1 MTPLDTVR
9 FSLRALKDNKMRS
22 ALTMLGVVIGVSAVV
37 TAVSVGQGAST
48 NVTNSIGQL
57 GNNLLTIIPG
67 SPKVNP
73 GQPGLAAGVQTL
85 KPSDATA
92 IMERCKNSVSG
103 VSPQVR
109 ASIVVK
115 TGNKTWRTQLVGCVP
130 AFMQV
135 NNYAM
140 GRGRPLNQADDDERS
155 RVVCLGQTV
164 VQNLFGT
171 PDFNCIGQEISI
183 NRVRFLVIGILG
195 KKGANTFGQ
204 DQDDLVLMP
213 LITAMNRVLNQRN
226 VTLISV
232 QCKSVD
238 KIDLA
243 QEQIV
248 SLLRQRHQLQP
259 PFPDNDDFNVLN
271 QAQLLSII
279 QTIGGVLTMLLA
291 GIAAISLTVGGVGI
305 MNIMLVSVTER
316 TREIGIRKAL
326 GATQLNIRAQFLIES
341 ALLSC
346 AGGLVGVALGAGVS
360 LLAGRLSGWPIVP
373 SLASALMSVAVSAGI
388 GVFFGYWPAG
398 KAAGLHPIEALRRE

>member
-1 MTPLDTVR
+1 
-9 FSLRALKDNKMRS
+9 MRS

-67 SPKVNP
+67 SPRVNP
-73 GQPGLAAGVQTL
+73 GQPGLGAGVQTL
-85 KPSDATA
+85 KPADAVA
-92 IMERCKNSVSG
+92 IKERCSSSVLE

-109 ASIVVK
+109 SSVVVK
-115 TGNKTWRTQLVGCVP
+115 SGSKTWRTQLSGCLP
-130 AFMQV
+130 AIMSV
-135 NNYAM
+135 NNYSM
-140 GRGRPLNQADDDERS
+140 DRGRPLNLSDNDARS
-155 RVVCLGQTV
+155 RVVCIGRTV
-164 VQNLFGT
+164 IQNLFGA

-183 NRVRFLVIGILG
+183 NRVRFLVVGILA

-204 DQDDLVLMP
+204 DQDDIVMMP
-213 LITAMNRVLNQRN
+213 LATAMNRVLNQRN
-226 VTLISV
+226 LTLISV
-232 QCKSVD
+232 QCRSVD

-248 SLLRQRHQLQP
+248 SLLRHRHQLSP

-279 QTIGGVLTMLLA
+279 QTIGNVLTLLLA

-326 GATQLNIRAQFLIES
+326 GATETNIRTQFLIES
-341 ALLSC
+341 ALLSIM
-346 AGGLVGVALGAGVS
+346 GGMVGVALGGSVS
-360 LLAGRLSGWPIVP
+360 FLAGKLSGWPIIP
-373 SLASALMSVAVSAGI
+373 SIASALLAVAVSAGI
-388 GVFFGYWPAG
+388 GIFFGYWPAG
-398 KAAGLHPIEALRRE
+398 KAARLHPIEALRRE

>member
-1 MTPLDTVR
+1 
-9 FSLRALKDNKMRS
+9 MRS

-67 SPKVNP
+67 SPRVNP
-73 GQPGLAAGVQTL
+73 GQPGLGPGVQTL
-85 KPSDATA
+85 KPGDAVA
-92 IMERCKNSVSG
+92 IKERCSGSVLE

-109 ASIVVK
+109 SSVVVK
-115 TGNKTWRTQLVGCVP
+115 SASKTWRTQLTGCLP
-130 AFMQV
+130 AIMSV
-135 NNYAM
+135 NNYSM
-140 GRGRPLNQADDDERS
+140 DRGRALNLSDNDARS
-155 RVVCLGQTV
+155 RVICVGRTV
-164 VQNLFGT
+164 IQNLFGT
-171 PDFNCIGQEISI
+171 PDFNCLGQEISI
-183 NRVRFLVIGILG
+183 NRVQFLVVGILA

-204 DQDDLVLMP
+204 DQDDVVMMP
-213 LITAMNRVLNQRN
+213 LATAMNRVLNQRN
-226 VTLISV
+226 LTMISV
-232 QCKSVD
+232 QCRSVD

-248 SLLRQRHQLQP
+248 SLLRHRHQLSP

-279 QTIGGVLTMLLA
+279 KTIGGVLTLLLG

-326 GATQLNIRAQFLIES
+326 GATETNIRTQFLIES
-341 ALLSC
+341 ALLSIM
-346 AGGLVGVALGAGVS
+346 GGMVGVALGGSVSFIAGKV
-360 LLAGRLSGWPIVP
+360 SGWPIIP
-373 SLASALMSVAVSAGI
+373 SVGSAVLAVAVSAGI
-388 GVFFGYWPAG
+388 GIFFGYWPAG
-398 KAAGLHPIEALRRE
+398 KAASLHPIEALRRE

>member
-1 MTPLDTVR
+1 
-9 FSLRALKDNKMRS
+9 MRS

-67 SPKVNP
+67 SPRVNP
-73 GQPGLAAGVQTL
+73 GQPGLGPGVQTL
-85 KPSDATA
+85 KPADAVA
-92 IMERCKNSVSG
+92 IKERCANSVQE

-109 ASIVVK
+109 SSVVVK
-115 TGNKTWRTQLVGCVP
+115 SGSKTWRTQLSGCLP
-130 AFMQV
+130 AIMSV
-135 NNYAM
+135 NNYSM
-140 GRGRPLNQADDDERS
+140 ERGRALNLADNDARA
-155 RVVCLGQTV
+155 RVVCIGRTV
-164 VQNLFGT
+164 IQNLFGT
-171 PDFNCIGQEISI
+171 PDFNCVGQEISI
-183 NRVRFLVIGILG
+183 NRVRFLVVGILA

-204 DQDDLVLMP
+204 DQDDIVMMP
-213 LITAMNRVLNQRN
+213 LATAMNRVLNQRN
-226 VTLISV
+226 LTLISV
-232 QCKSVD
+232 QCKAVD

-248 SLLRQRHQLQP
+248 SLLRHRHQLSP

-279 QTIGGVLTMLLA
+279 QTIGNVLTLLLA

-326 GATQLNIRAQFLIES
+326 GATETNIRTQFLIES
-341 ALLSC
+341 ALLSIM
-346 AGGLVGVALGAGVS
+346 GGMVGVALGGSVS
-360 LLAGRLSGWPIVP
+360 FLAGKVSGWPIVP
-373 SLASALMSVAVSAGI
+373 SVASALLAVAVSAGI
-388 GVFFGYWPAG
+388 GIFFGYWPAG
-398 KAAGLHPIEALRRE
+398 KAARLHPIEALRRE

>member
-1 MTPLDTVR
+1 MTPLDTFK
-9 FSLRALKDNKMRS
+9 FSMRALRDNKLRS

-73 GQPGLAAGVQTL
+73 GQPGLGPGIQTL
-85 KPSDATA
+85 KPADATA
-92 IMERCKNSVSG
+92 ILERCKNSVSG

-109 ASIVVK
+109 SSIVVK
-115 TGNKTWRTQLVGCVP
+115 TGNKTWRTQLTGCAP

-135 NNYAM
+135 NNYAL
-140 GRGRPLNQADDDERS
+140 GRGRALNQIDDDARA

-164 VQNLFGT
+164 VQNLYGA

-183 NRVRFLVIGILG
+183 NRVRFLVVGILA

-204 DQDDLVLMP
+204 DQDDIVLMP

-226 VTLISV
+226 LTLISV

-248 SLLRQRHQLQP
+248 SLLRHRHQLSP

-279 QTIGGVLTMLLA
+279 QTIGNVLTLLLA

-326 GATQLNIRAQFLIES
+326 GATQLNIRIQFLIES

-346 AGGLVGVALGAGVS
+346 AGGLIGVVLGASVS
-360 LLAGRLSGWPIVP
+360 LLAGRVSGWPIVP
-373 SLASALMSVAVSAGI
+373 SVSSALIAVAVSAGI

-398 KAAGLHPIEALRRE
+398 KAAKLHPIEALRRE

>member
-1 MTPLDTVR
+1 MTPLDTFK
-9 FSLRALKDNKMRS
+9 FSMRALRDNKLRS

-73 GQPGLAAGVQTL
+73 GQPGLGPGIQTL
-85 KPSDATA
+85 KPADATA
-92 IMERCKNSVSG
+92 ILERCKNSVSG

-109 ASIVVK
+109 SSIVVK
-115 TGNKTWRTQLVGCVP
+115 TGNKTWRTQLTGCAP

-135 NNYAM
+135 NNYAL
-140 GRGRPLNQADDDERS
+140 GRGRALNQIDDDARA

-164 VQNLFGT
+164 VQNLYGA

-183 NRVRFLVIGILG
+183 NRVRFLVVGILA

-204 DQDDLVLMP
+204 DQDDIVLMP

-226 VTLISV
+226 LTLISV

-248 SLLRQRHQLQP
+248 SLLRHRHHLSP

-279 QTIGGVLTMLLA
+279 QTIGNVLTLLLA

-326 GATQLNIRAQFLIES
+326 GATQLNIRIQFLIES

-346 AGGLVGVALGAGVS
+346 AGGLIGVVLGASVS
-360 LLAGRLSGWPIVP
+360 LLAGRVSGWPIVP
-373 SLASALMSVAVSAGI
+373 SVSSALIAVAVSAGI

-398 KAAGLHPIEALRRE
+398 KAAKLHPIEALRRE